1 MKFTK
6 GHYVATV
13 ASFCL
18 ACLLSASLPRGS
30 VKAFGQDEELGRYF
44 SKKQYVP
51 SSLPKYEDVK
61 AQLPSPMYDDN
72 PLLVETYWKAWELAF
87 KNFHEPSP
95 RSGFVSQFI
104 DAAFNENIFMWDSSF
119 MTMFCNFASPLV
131 PGISTLDNFYAKQHE
146 DGEIGR
152 EIVRDTGVDFWVNVK
167 GQPLFSKGL
176 DSQMTHI
183 MPYIGRAIPT
193 PNPKLLLDGLDHPI
207 MAWAELESYRVTG
220 NTERLTAVWEP
231 LVHYYGALQKY
242 IQQGN
247 GLYMTD
253 WASMD
258 NSPRNDYLNGRG
270 TAVDISAEMA
280 LFARQMAEIARILG
294 KPQEARQF
302 SRDAATIS
310 KNINHLM
317 WDKDRKFYFD
327 LKPDNRRAPV
337 KTVAAYWTL
346 IAHVAPAD
354 HAKDLVA
361 ELKNPRTFGRL
372 NAVPTLAADQTGYD
386 PSGGYWEGSVWAPTT
401 TMVIRGLEAYG
412 YDELA
417 REMAM
422 QHLKL
427 VANVYKKTGTI
438 WENYAPDFERPGSP
452 AKPDFVGWSGIGP
465 IMYLLEYGIGL
476 KPNAEHNELVWDLKS
491 GGRRGCDHFRF
502 NGHVVS
508 LVAER
513 VPDHAGKLRITV
525 ESDGDFRLKIL
536 VHGSRKTFSVTKG
549 KQEFIVGS

>member
-1 MKFTK
+1 
-6 GHYVATV
+6 
-13 ASFCL
+13 
-18 ACLLSASLPRGS
+18 
-30 VKAFGQDEELGRYF
+30 
-44 SKKQYVP
+44 
-51 SSLPKYEDVK
+51 
-61 AQLPSPMYDDN
+61 
-72 PLLVETYWKAWELAF
+72 
-87 KNFHEPSP
+87 
-95 RSGFVSQFI
+95 
-104 DAAFNENIFMWDSSF
+104 
-119 MTMFCNFASPLV
+119 
-131 PGISTLDNFYAKQHE
+131 
-146 DGEIGR
+146 
-152 EIVRDTGVDFWVNVK
+152 
-167 GQPLFSKGL
+167 
-176 DSQMTHI
+176 
-183 MPYIGRAIPT
+183 
-193 PNPKLLLDGLDHPI
+193 
-207 MAWAELESYRVTG
+207 
-220 NTERLTAVWEP
+220 
-231 LVHYYGALQKY
+231 
-242 IQQGN
+242 
-247 GLYMTD
+247 
-253 WASMD
+253 SMD
-258 NSPRNDYLNGRG
+258 NSPRNDYLNGGG

-354 HAKDLVA
+354 HAKDLAA

-386 PSGGYWEGSVWAPTT
+386 PNGGYWEGSVWAPTT

-438 WENYAPDFERPGSP
+438 WENYPPDFERPGSP

-476 KPNAEHNELVWDLKS
+476 KPKAEHNELVWDFKS

-513 VPDHAGKLRITV
+513 VPDHAGKLRIT
-525 ESDGDFRLKIL
+525 
-536 VHGSRKTFSVTKG
+536 
-549 KQEFIVGS
+549 